1 MMNREQSQYDVNGS
15 MKETDNSNSRDF
27 VTGAIVGGLAGALAA
42 LLLAPKSGKE
52 LRESLNEQTSS
63 LKDKSADLAS
73 VAKEKASGLKDTVSQ
88 QSSTLKDKSTDLA
101 SVAKEKASD
110 LKDTVSQQSST
121 IVNKVKD
128 MKNKSENTSQ
138 TTDAD
143 ERELQEVPTSMA
155 ETSSMENTHT
165 ATGEE
170 IQKKLE
176 ETQKAFDDT
185 EDKLNQ

>member
-1 MMNREQSQYDVNGS
+1 MKGGDSMNREQSQYDVNGS
-15 MKETDNSNSRDF
+15 MRETNSNSRDF

-52 LRESLNEQTSS
+52 LRGSLNEQTSS
-63 LKDKSADLAS
+63 LKNKSADLAS
-73 VAKEKASGLKDTVSQ
+73 VAKEKASGLK
-88 QSSTLKDKSTDLA
+88 
-101 SVAKEKASD
+101 E
-110 LKDTVSQQSST
+110 TVSQQSST
-121 IVNKVKD
+121 IVSKVKD
-128 MKNKSENTSQ
+128 MKNKNEDSSQNT
-138 TTDAD
+138 DGD
-143 ERELQEVPTSMA
+143 EGELQEVPTSMA

-185 EDKLNQ
+185 ESKLNQ

>member
-1 MMNREQSQYDVNGS
+1 MKGGDRMMNREQSQYDVNGS
-15 MKETDNSNSRDF
+15 MRETDNNNNSRDF

-52 LRESLNEQTSS
+52 LRESLNEQSSS
-63 LKDKSADLAS
+63 LKNKSGDLAS

-88 QSSTLKDKSTDLA
+88 QSST
-101 SVAKEKASD
+101 
-110 LKDTVSQQSST
+110 

-128 MKNKSENTSQ
+128 MKNKSGNTSQ
-138 TTDAD
+138 DTDVD
-143 ERELQEVPTSMA
+143 EGELQEVPTSMA
-155 ETSSMENTHT
+155 ETSTMENTHT

-170 IQKKLE
+170 IQRKLE

-185 EDKLNQ
+185 ENKLNQ

>member
-1 MMNREQSQYDVNGS
+1 MNREQNQYDVNGS
-15 MKETDNSNSRDF
+15 MRETNSNSKDF

-52 LRESLNEQTSS
+52 LRGTLNEQTSS
-63 LKDKSADLAS
+63 LKNKSVDLAS

-88 QSSTLKDKSTDLA
+88 QSST
-101 SVAKEKASD
+101 
-110 LKDTVSQQSST
+110 

-128 MKNKSENTSQ
+128 MKSKSENTSQ
-138 TTDAD
+138 NTDG
-143 ERELQEVPTSMA
+143 EEGELQEVPTSMA

-185 EDKLNQ
+185 ESKLNQ

>member
-15 MKETDNSNSRDF
+15 MRETDSNNSRDF

-52 LRESLNEQTSS
+52 LRGSLNEQTSS
-63 LKDKSADLAS
+63 LKTKSADLAS

-88 QSSTLKDKSTDLA
+88 QSSTIA
-101 SVAKEKASD
+101 
-110 LKDTVSQQSST
+110 
-121 IVNKVKD
+121 NKVKD
-128 MKNKSENTSQ
+128 MKNKSGNTSQ
-138 TTDAD
+138 DTDVD
-143 ERELQEVPTSMA
+143 EGELQEVPTSMA
-155 ETSSMENTHT
+155 ETSTMENTHT

-170 IQKKLE
+170 IQRKLE

-185 EDKLNQ
+185 ENKLNQ

>member
-1 MMNREQSQYDVNGS
+1 MNREQSQYDVNGS
-15 MKETDNSNSRDF
+15 MRETNSNSKDF
-27 VTGAIVGGLAGALAA
+27 VAGAIVGGLAGALAA

-52 LRESLNEQTSS
+52 LRGSLNEQTST
-63 LKDKSADLAS
+63 LKNKSVDLAS

-88 QSSTLKDKSTDLA
+88 QSST
-101 SVAKEKASD
+101 
-110 LKDTVSQQSST
+110 

-128 MKNKSENTSQ
+128 MKSKSENTSSNPDG
-138 TTDAD
+138 DA
-143 ERELQEVPTSMA
+143 EVLEEVPTSMA

-176 ETQKAFDDT
+176 ETQKAFDET
-185 EDKLNQ
+185 ESKLNQ

>member
-1 MMNREQSQYDVNGS
+1 MNREQSQYDVNGS
-15 MKETDNSNSRDF
+15 MRETDNNNSRDF

-52 LRESLNEQTSS
+52 LRGSLNEQTSS
-63 LKDKSADLAS
+63 LKNKSSDLAS

-88 QSSTLKDKSTDLA
+88 QSST
-101 SVAKEKASD
+101 
-110 LKDTVSQQSST
+110 

-128 MKNKSENTSQ
+128 MKTKSGNTSQ
-138 TTDAD
+138 NTDVD
-143 ERELQEVPTSMA
+143 EGELQEVPTSMA

-170 IQKKLE
+170 IQRKLE

-185 EDKLNQ
+185 ENKLNQ

>member
-1 MMNREQSQYDVNGS
+1 MNREQSQYDVNGS
-15 MKETDNSNSRDF
+15 MRETNSNSKDF
-27 VTGAIVGGLAGALAA
+27 VAGAIVGGLAGALAA

-52 LRESLNEQTSS
+52 LRGSLNEQTS
-63 LKDKSADLAS
+63 
-73 VAKEKASGLKDTVSQ
+73 
-88 QSSTLKDKSTDLA
+88 TLKNKSVDLA

-138 TTDAD
+138 NSNG
-143 ERELQEVPTSMA
+143 EEVLEEVPTSMA

-185 EDKLNQ
+185 ESKLNQ

>member
-1 MMNREQSQYDVNGS
+1 MKGGDNMNREQSQYDVNGS
-15 MKETDNSNSRDF
+15 MRETNSNSKDF
-27 VTGAIVGGLAGALAA
+27 VAGAIVGGLAGALAA

-52 LRESLNEQTSS
+52 LRGSLNEQTST
-63 LKDKSADLAS
+63 LKNKSVDLAS

-88 QSSTLKDKSTDLA
+88 QSST
-101 SVAKEKASD
+101 
-110 LKDTVSQQSST
+110 

-128 MKNKSENTSQ
+128 MKSKSENTSSNPDG
-138 TTDAD
+138 DA
-143 ERELQEVPTSMA
+143 EVLEEVPTSMA

-176 ETQKAFDDT
+176 ETQKAFDET
-185 EDKLNQ
+185 ESKLNQ